1 MKTRIQAEGDA
12 PSPRRA
18 VNAFFRRAAGL
29 YAALRRENL
38 PRMVIGILSLMLV
51 VAGLVFAAEI
61 RASGGMFRG
70 YFDAVWWA
78 IVTWATVGYGDTY
91 PVTTAGR
98 LLGILLIFASVAATA
113 VLSGTIASIFV
124 DRKIREGKGLQH
136 AKLRDHVVI
145 CGWNRSTEGMLEGLA
160 RMAGRGKARL
170 VLVNEMDPEAFQE
183 CAARHRGMDLR
194 FVRGDFT
201 SEAVLRRASVHA
213 ARTAVIVSDESG
225 ANTLAKAD
233 ERTIL
238 ATLAIKSMNPNIV
251 TTAEL
256 VNAVNASHLRRA
268 NVDDVVVD
276 GEFNGFLLA
285 SGAASPG
292 MPELARRIL
301 SFDGE
306 SIVQQAAVPAG
317 WAGRTFA
324 ELSQHLLATGRGVLL
339 GVLAEEKKMSL
350 EDILA
355 NDSSAIDDFIK
366 RKFAESE
373 TDYFAEDAR
382 SRDIR
387 VNPGAGYVLR
397 DTDRLYLVGPAAEDA
412 P

>member
-1 MKTRIQAEGDA
+1 MKTRIQAEGDT

-18 VNAFFRRAAGL
+18 LNTALRRASGL
-29 YAALRRENL
+29 YFALRRENL
-38 PRMVIGILSLMLV
+38 PRIVIGILALV
-51 VAGLVFAAEI
+51 LLIAGLVFLAEV
-61 RASGGMFRG
+61 RASGGMFRD

-78 IVTWATVGYGDTY
+78 IVTWGTVGYGDTY
-91 PVTTAGR
+91 PVTTSGR

-136 AKLRDHVVI
+136 AKLRDHLVL

-160 RMAGRGKARL
+160 RMAGRGKARI

-183 CAARHRGMDLR
+183 CAARHRSMDLR

-201 SEAVLRRASVHA
+201 SETVLRRASVHA

-238 ATLAIKSMNPNIV
+238 ATLAIKSMNPRIV
-251 TTAEL
+251 TSAEL
-256 VNAVNASHLRRA
+256 VNAENAPHLRRA
-268 NVDDVVVD
+268 NVDDVVVN

-285 SGAASPG
+285 SGAVAPG
-292 MPELARRIL
+292 MPELARTIL

-306 SIVQQAAVPAG
+306 NIVQQARVPAG

-324 ELSQHLLATGRGVLL
+324 ELSQHFLASGRGVLL
-339 GVLAEEKKMSL
+339 GVLAEEKRMSL

-355 NDSSAIDDFIK
+355 NDSSAIDEFIK

-373 TDYFAEDAR
+373 TNWFEEDTR
-382 SRDIR
+382 TLDIR

-397 DTDRLYLVGPAAEDA
+397 ETDRLYLVGPGGDA